1 MIHPK
6 SEVKRALDFEH
17 PKTFFQKVD
26 VLNPNRL
33 KDMCR
38 LVSSFCFFWTGFSNK
53 VDLLEGENPSFRNEA
68 VTSFVSH
75 KTFEWAVKV
84 NRPVF
89 DLSLE
94 VKTGVV
100 KESKASEAL
109 FFFAQG
115 KMTMNT
121 EKKF

>member
-26 VLNPNRL
+26 ILNPNRL

-38 LVSSFCFFWTGFSNK
+38 LVSSFCFFQQVFQTRSTSWG
-53 VDLLEGENPSFRNEA
+53 GENPSFRNEA

-94 VKTGVV
+94 VKTDVV
-100 KESKASEAL
+100 KESKASEAS
-109 FFFAQG
+109 FFLC
-115 KMTMNT
+115 KVR
-121 EKKF
+121 